1 MKDGQTQHRS
11 KVRVRVNPNLRH
23 RSPVP
28 EKRPGRQPEEE
39 TDNSYNDGERRWKDR
54 HDELTWYTG
63 GGGKRG

>member
-11 KVRVRVNPNLRH
+11 KVRVRVRVRVNPNLRH

-54 HDELTWYTG
+54 QA
-63 GGGKRG
+63 

>member
-23 RSPVP
+23 RSLVP
-28 EKRPGRQPEEE
+28 EKRPGRQSEEE
-39 TDNSYNDGERRWKDR
+39 TNNSYNDDGRTDR